1 MSTNYFAPTI
11 WSETLIQLLKK
22 EYVAVNHCTRDFEGE
37 IRECGDTVRIIGV
50 NPVTIGDY
58 VKNTD
63 LPTPAVI
70 SQSMREL
77 VIDQAKYFNFL
88 IDDIDRAQNCPDV
101 MQRAMQV
108 AAEGLKNEADKC
120 VFNVCKNATVKIEQN
135 ATAENILD
143 AILEARTKL
152 MIIGLP
158 ADTEIYLEVS
168 PEIAKLIFKA
178 KTALSTD
185 NNTILENGY
194 LGSIYGCK
202 IYVSSNIPGVKSG
215 DEQTFNCFMRTK
227 NAVAFAEQLSE
238 IDAYRPENRFAD
250 AVKGLHLYGAKIIEP
265 DQIVQLNLTVPTVA

>member
-37 IRECGDTVRIIGV
+37 IRECGDTVRIFGV

-70 SQSMREL
+70 AQNMREL

-88 IDDIDRAQNCPDV
+88 IDDIDRAQNCPDI
-101 MQRAMQV
+101 MQRAMQI
-108 AAEGLKNEADKC
+108 AAEGLKDQADKC
-120 VFNVCKNATVKIEQN
+120 VFNVCKNATTTIAQN
-135 ATAENILD
+135 ATVENILD

-152 MIIGLP
+152 MTVGLP
-158 ADTEIYLEVS
+158 SDAEIYLEVS
-168 PEIAKLIFKA
+168 PAIAKLIFKA

-202 IYVSSNIPGVKSG
+202 IYVSSNIPVATANSKDTYS
-215 DEQTFNCFMRTK
+215 CFMRTK

-265 DQIVQLNLTVPTVA
+265 DQIIQLNLSVPTVA